1 MIYLWLLLISLKSNI
16 SEKKYYLIKM
26 KNVEIILF
34 LLVSLVFS
42 AQPPKIKKMNQIT
55 PNQPTIMKNKK
66 AHLGL
71 IRKRFLASTTTIEN
85 SKLTVNFEDNSS
97 TLEHQITIVAND
109 LEERKSISNWSFNT
123 ASKGIEVISNT
134 CEIQVKSTGSK
145 TDKTLHSYS

>member
-1 MIYLWLLLISLKSNI
+1 MVIINFIKIKYFG
-16 SEKKYYLIKM
+16 KKYYLIKM

-66 AHLGL
+66 THLGL

-85 SKLTVNFEDNSS
+85 SKLTVNFEDNS
-97 TLEHQITIVAND
+97 
-109 LEERKSISNWSFNT
+109 
-123 ASKGIEVISNT
+123 
-134 CEIQVKSTGSK
+134 
-145 TDKTLHSYS
+145 